1 MNVQN
6 LVRLESDD
14 SCAICGER
22 RAEHLTYHHIEGRS
36 DSYDNLIL
44 LCYNCHG
51 SHNDKRSPSTCQIKS
66 RKRHLIQKT
75 ITTYGLSA
83 MKIAGRREGYGVPA
97 IPFLLYLLV
106 DMGLM
111 RKEQWLMKA
120 GPGDRIETLALFKI
134 TPEGKALLKKWFN
147 KIADC

>member
-1 MNVQN
+1 MSVRN

-14 SCAICGER
+14 TCAICGER
-22 RAEHLTYHHIEGRS
+22 NSEHLTEHHIEGKS
-36 DSYDNLIL
+36 NSYDNRIL
-44 LCYNCHG
+44 LCYNCHRG
-51 SHNDKRSPSTCQIKS
+51 HNDKGTPSTCQIKN
-66 RKRHLIQKT
+66 RKRHLIEKT

-83 MKIAGRREGYGVPA
+83 MKIAGRRDGDGVPA
-97 IPFLLYLLV
+97 IPFMLYHLV

-111 RKEQWLMKA
+111 RKEQCLMKA